1 MEFDPP
7 CAYTRGW
14 TTIFVPCLFGPPS
27 GDTKNRQVA
36 KLSDPMRVLIF
47 AYEGE
52 DSEESSKLTHI
63 YIYRFDRVYISNQED
78 SHIDNN
84 SIKSR
89 TDLEGTKED
98 SLYPSNYGKDGIDP
112 R

>member
-1 MEFDPP
+1 
-7 CAYTRGW
+7 
-14 TTIFVPCLFGPPS
+14 
-27 GDTKNRQVA
+27 
-36 KLSDPMRVLIF
+36 MRVLIF

>member
-1 MEFDPP
+1 
-7 CAYTRGW
+7 
-14 TTIFVPCLFGPPS
+14 
-27 GDTKNRQVA
+27 
-36 KLSDPMRVLIF
+36 MRVLIF

-63 YIYRFDRVYISNQED
+63 YRFDRVYISIYQED

-89 TDLEGTKED
+89 TDLERTKED